1 MRGCQRRM
9 VVAFWLL
16 AVRAVVRNSPFL
28 TNITENK
35 SRLRP
40 RLTTLQGSDETNCF
54 VAALFV
60 WECSREQT
68 RPRSASLQ
76 PLSALLSVPI
86 DLTPSP
92 SRPCFLSQSAS
103 LQPLSASPPTP
114 LQGERGVICLVYSP
128 LLTRRLVSWLT
139 SSQLVHMSTSQ
150 LVNLFSTRSLLY
162 SSAC

>member
-28 TNITENK
+28 TSITENK
-35 SRLRP
+35 SRPRP

-60 WECSREQT
+60 FWGCLREQT
-68 RPRSASLQ
+68 RP
-76 PLSALLSVPI
+76 LSALLPVPI
-86 DLTPSP
+86 S
-92 SRPCFLSQSAS
+92 LS
-103 LQPLSASPPTP
+103 PTP
-114 LQGERGVICLVYSP
+114 LGLTPNPSPRGEGSDMPCLFP
-128 LLTRRLVSWLT
+128 LANLLTP
-139 SSQLVHMSTSQ
+139 Q
-150 LVNLFSTRSLLY
+150 LVNLFSTRSLVY

>member
-28 TNITENK
+28 TSITENK

-60 WECSREQT
+60 WGCLREQT
-68 RPRSASLQ
+68 RLLSASPL
-76 PLSALLSVPI
+76 PLSALLPVPI
-86 DLTPSP
+86 GLT
-92 SRPCFLSQSAS
+92 
-103 LQPLSASPPTP
+103 PTP
-114 LQGERGVICLVYSP
+114 LGLTPNPSPRGEGSGMPCLFP
-128 LLTRRLVSWLT
+128 LVNSSTR
-139 SSQLVHMSTSQ
+139 Q
-150 LVNLFSTRSLLY
+150 LVNLFSTRSHVY
-162 SSAC
+162 FSAG

>member
-16 AVRAVVRNSPFL
+16 AVRAVARNSPFL

-60 WECSREQT
+60 GGDLTEQT
-68 RPRSASLQ
+68 RPLSASHPA
-76 PLSALLSVPI
+76 PLGLAFCPNRPHSN
-86 DLTPSP
+86 P

-114 LQGERGVICLVYSP
+114 LQGERGVICLVYS
-128 LLTRRLVSWLT
+128 S
-139 SSQLVHMSTSQ
+139 
-150 LVNLFSTRSLLY
+150 
-162 SSAC
+162 C

>member
-60 WECSREQT
+60 WGCLREQT
-68 RPRSASLQ
+68 RTLLASHPAPIGLASCPNQPRPNSSRPHPQ
-76 PLSALLSVPI
+76 PLW
-86 DLTPSP
+86 
-92 SRPCFLSQSAS
+92 
-103 LQPLSASPPTP
+103 ASPPTP

-128 LLTRRLVSWLT
+128 LLTRQLVSWLT
-139 SSQLVHMSTSQ
+139 SSQLVHMSTS
-150 LVNLFSTRSLLY
+150 
-162 SSAC
+162 

>member
-1 MRGCQRRM
+1 M

-60 WECSREQT
+60 WGCLREQT
-68 RPRSASLQ
+68 RP
-76 PLSALLSVPI
+76 
-86 DLTPSP
+86 
-92 SRPCFLSQSAS
+92 QSAS

-114 LQGERGVICLVYSP
+114 LQGERGVVCLVYSP
-128 LLTRRLVSWLT
+128 LLTRQLVSWLT
-139 SSQLVHMSTSQ
+139 SSQLVHFFTHQ
-150 LVNLFSTRSLLY
+150 LVNLSTDKSLVNSSTRSPVN
-162 SSAC
+162 SSTG

>member
-28 TNITENK
+28 TSITENK

-60 WECSREQT
+60 WGCLREQT
-68 RPRSASLQ
+68 RLLSASPL
-76 PLSALLSVPI
+76 PLSALLPVPI
-86 DLTPSP
+86 GL
-92 SRPCFLSQSAS
+92 
-103 LQPLSASPPTP
+103 PPTP
-114 LQGERGVICLVYSP
+114 LQGERGVVCLVYSP
-128 LLTRRLVSWLT
+128 LLTRQLVSWLT

>member
-1 MRGCQRRM
+1 MASVRGCQRRM

-60 WECSREQT
+60 WGCLREQT
-68 RPRSASLQ
+68 RPLSASPQ
-76 PLSALLSVPI
+76 PLSALLPVPI
-86 DLTPSP
+86 SLT
-92 SRPCFLSQSAS
+92 
-103 LQPLSASPPTP
+103 PTP
-114 LQGERGVICLVYSP
+114 LGLTPNPSPRGEGSDMPCLFP
-128 LLTRRLVSWLT
+128 LANLLTP
-139 SSQLVHMSTSQ
+139 Q
-150 LVNLFSTRSLLY
+150 LVNLFSTRSHVY
-162 SSAC
+162 FSAG